1 MADPLI
7 RVLVGV
13 RGATIS
19 GESGTRIKNE
29 LEALANQ
36 ISEKSPPTITISLN
50 ESATKTKLQSQL
62 DKIAKGLKVEIGG
75 ETSSNQDSRTSK
87 TKYSAEYT
95 KYLAALK
102 EEYSLRTKLE
112 RLNGTSGHDAEIN
125 ALNSL
130 IATKQKD
137 TQAAYNTIKAS
148 EEQAKAAETQIKYQE
163 KLSIVSAKTTDKI
176 AKQTSAEGELNKQLN
191 LTANASMSAAVKG
204 KFFGEQLSGITEYA
218 KRFITLGYAIM
229 VARRTIS
236 EMVDNVTE
244 IDSAMIELKKVTEE
258 TDSAYTAFLS
268 DAAVKAKELH
278 SSITT
283 VISATTGFA
292 RLGYSISESSA
303 LANAAII
310 YSNVGDEIENIDE
323 ATKSIISTMTAF
335 GIETGNIMK
344 IVDVFNE
351 VGKLLPMPTVMW

>member
-1 MADPLI
+1 
-7 RVLVGV
+7 
-13 RGATIS
+13 
-19 GESGTRIKNE
+19 
-29 LEALANQ
+29 
-36 ISEKSPPTITISLN
+36 
-50 ESATKTKLQSQL
+50 
-62 DKIAKGLKVEIGG
+62 
-75 ETSSNQDSRTSK
+75 
-87 TKYSAEYT
+87 
-95 KYLAALK
+95 
-102 EEYSLRTKLE
+102 
-112 RLNGTSGHDAEIN
+112 
-125 ALNSL
+125 
-130 IATKQKD
+130 
-137 TQAAYNTIKAS
+137 
-148 EEQAKAAETQIKYQE
+148 
-163 KLSIVSAKTTDKI
+163 
-176 AKQTSAEGELNKQLN
+176 
-191 LTANASMSAAVKG
+191 
-204 KFFGEQLSGITEYA
+204 
-218 KRFITLGYAIM
+218 
-229 VARRTIS
+229 
-236 EMVDNVTE
+236 MVDNVTE

-335 GIETGNIMK
+335 GIETGNIMR

>member
-87 TKYSAEYT
+87 TKYSAEYQ

-130 IATKQKD
+130 IATKQKA
-137 TQAAYNTIKAS
+137 TETAYGAIKAT
-148 EEQAKAAETQIKYQE
+148 EEQAKAAEVQSQYQE
-163 KLSIVSAKTTDKI
+163 KLELTIAKTTDKI
-176 AKQTSAEGELNKQLN
+176 AKQSGAAGELTKQLN

-204 KFFGEQLSGITEYA
+204 KFFSEQLSGVAEYA
-218 KRFITLGYAIM
+218 KRFLTLGYAIM
-229 VARRTIS
+229 VAKRAVS

-244 IDSAMIELKKVTEE
+244 IDSEMIELKKVTEE

-335 GIETGNIMK
+335 GIETGNIMS